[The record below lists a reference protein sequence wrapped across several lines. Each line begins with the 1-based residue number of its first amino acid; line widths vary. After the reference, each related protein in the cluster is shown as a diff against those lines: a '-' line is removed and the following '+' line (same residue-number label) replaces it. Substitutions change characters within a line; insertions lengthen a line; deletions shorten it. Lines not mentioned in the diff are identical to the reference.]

1 MPFMLLEFIALYI
14 NHNFF
19 HYQGHDM
26 VRKSD
31 VITFYYF
38 YDQENTDNAKQK
50 KRNRNS
56 FLDAIY
62 LLMHQRCHSNDQCKG
77 YCCWRQVDTQ
87 VKNHRHFLVT

>member
-1 MPFMLLEFIALYI
+1 MPFMLLESIALYI

-38 YDQENTDNAKQK
+38 YDQENTDNVKQK
-50 KRNRNS
+50 K
-56 FLDAIY
+56 L
-62 LLMHQRCHSNDQCKG
+62 
-77 YCCWRQVDTQ
+77 
-87 VKNHRHFLVT
+87 